1 MKQELELLYEKQK
14 KNSRLSK
21 TDGKKFIDISTKML
35 NEDNELIYE
44 YLFKIGPEYGMES
57 FMRHLKSLKKDEKD
71 RKIQRFLE
79 QPEFKKNNSNTALKR
94 GLILSREIFNQDLGI
109 EQSLK
114 VLGQTCKVAIKSS
127 KSGVNSQI
135 INYTYQDF
143 VIAVNPKFYNI
154 EMSKYI
160 FIEEYLVYID
170 EIFRNTVFPKLDLK
184 MEIDSKYQL
193 EILKWFKSFKT
204 RFNLNAKEMENI
216 NSYIESWPEDLKKIL
231 FEDNDMVA
239 VYGKDIEPK
248 ESDKPKEEID
258 IVKEIFQDKDIF
270 NQMIDS
276 IKEMEKG
283 FLIKDKELEKVTAN
297 LSFYRT
303 EYEKIKL
310 ENNKLQNQLDNL
322 IKTNKIEIEKKEELS
337 IENNKLKEMIKELKE
352 KEEKYQQQVEDVF
365 ANSEI
370 MKKSTVDGFK
380 KTLGSNLRI
389 YYKEFE
395 DIKDEKVDE
404 LSLIHI

>member
-1 MKQELELLYEKQK
+1 
-14 KNSRLSK
+14 
-21 TDGKKFIDISTKML
+21 
-35 NEDNELIYE
+35 
-44 YLFKIGPEYGMES
+44 
-57 FMRHLKSLKKDEKD
+57 
-71 RKIQRFLE
+71 
-79 QPEFKKNNSNTALKR
+79 
-94 GLILSREIFNQDLGI
+94 
-109 EQSLK
+109 
-114 VLGQTCKVAIKSS
+114 
-127 KSGVNSQI
+127 
-135 INYTYQDF
+135 
-143 VIAVNPKFYNI
+143 
-154 EMSKYI
+154 
-160 FIEEYLVYID
+160 
-170 EIFRNTVFPKLDLK
+170 
-184 MEIDSKYQL
+184 
-193 EILKWFKSFKT
+193 
-204 RFNLNAKEMENI
+204 MENI

-404 LSLIHI
+404 DMGEIMKMKVKEIFEELSKQGVEF